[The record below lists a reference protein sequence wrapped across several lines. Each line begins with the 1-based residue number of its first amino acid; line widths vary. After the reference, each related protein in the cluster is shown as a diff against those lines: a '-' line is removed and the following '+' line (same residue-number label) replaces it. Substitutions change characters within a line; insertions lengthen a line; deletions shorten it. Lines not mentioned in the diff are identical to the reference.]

1 MKKLLSSLFILL
13 LLATCAMAQERTV
26 SGTVKGKDDGLP
38 LPGVSVRVKGTTTGT
53 QTGANGQFSIRVP
66 GNNAVLV
73 FTYIGYATQDVTVGS
88 KTVVNVALVSD
99 SKQLGEVVVTALGIS
114 REKKAVGYA
123 STQVTS
129 EEINRAA
136 PVNIVSGLQGKVA
149 GVDISTTSGSPG
161 GSSKVVLRGF
171 SSIGGSNQPLYVID
185 GVPVSNFR
193 PGGTAPVGTI
203 GDIGENFDPGNAMN
217 DINPNDI
224 ESVNILK
231 GAAATSL
238 YGSRGSAGVILI
250 TTKKGKSGA
259 FKVDFVSSASFTNVS
274 IVPKLQ
280 DQYGQGWSKQNW
292 IAENGSWGP
301 KLDGQVRGWGS
312 FVDGVQ
318 QQRPFSAIENN
329 FRDAFDTGKEF
340 SNTIGLS
347 GGNENST
354 FRFSYGNVSSDGIL
368 PSNSDSYKRNSL
380 SLNGSTKYK
389 GFTASSSFNYVG
401 KNTRS
406 VQANQGESGIGS
418 NFYEE
423 ILQIP
428 VNYPIKEFKDIDNP
442 YYNVD
447 NYFTPYAENPY
458 YPLYKNGSLFKS
470 DRLYGNVDLKLRATN
485 WVTFQFQQGFDVNN
499 TAVKIWHEKN
509 APTPGSWANGGN
521 DEGEARAE
529 DIGNVVEGTER
540 SFEYDSKLNALFD
553 SKINSDINFN
563 GVVGLN
569 YNDRGSRVLYT
580 GVEDLAIPG
589 FFDLSNSSNKPV
601 STPAERHRRLLGIY
615 ASATFG
621 YKNFTYLTLNARN
634 DWSSTL
640 PKSERSYF
648 YPSANLAVVLSDAL
662 DLSSSKISLLKIR
675 ASYGR
680 TGNDTDPYRVA
691 DVLKATD
698 VNLGFGD
705 LIFPLAGVQGFS
717 ISNTLNNSE
726 LKPEIS
732 TEAEFG
738 GEIRFFNNRLGLDAS
753 YYNRITKDQILPVPI
768 ASSTGY
774 NFRVVNFGRV
784 RNKGIE
790 VALNGTPVKSKD
802 VTWEIGYT
810 FTRNRNKVLE
820 LPEGLKQ
827 VQIASAYD
835 AKFLAKVGQ
844 PLGVIDAPVP
854 ATDPQGRI
862 IVNSSTG
869 LPIVASD
876 LSTYGSSQRDF
887 IMGLTNSVSYK
898 EFTLG
903 FTFDWR
909 KGGVFY
915 SGTADLLNFVGNDIK
930 TLYNDRRTFI
940 VPNSVNAITDAQ
952 GNTTYVENATPLSEN
967 NFYAYFYTND
977 GKAVAY
983 NNRILDKSYL
993 KLRDLTLTYSLP
1005 KTIAARL
1012 HTDRATITAFARNL
1026 YTWLPKSNR
1035 TIDPEVSNYGNDL
1048 RSEFGEFR
1056 TGPSTRNFG
1065 LSLNLSF

>member
-1 MKKLLSSLFILL
+1 MKKLLLSLFILSL
-13 LLATCAMAQERTV
+13 FAYNVIAQERTIT
-26 SGTVKGKDDGLP
+26 GTVKGREDGLP
-38 LPGVSVRVKGTTTGT
+38 LPGVSVKVKGTTTGT
-53 QTGANGQFSIRVP
+53 QTGANGQFSLRIP
-66 GNNAVLV
+66 GNNTVLV
-73 FTYIGYATQDVTVGS
+73 FTYIGYASQEVSIGNRNTVTVLLGS
-88 KTVVNVALVSD
+88 DTR
-99 SKQLGEVVVTALGIS
+99 QLGEVVVTALGIS

-123 STQVTS
+123 TTQVNAD
-129 EEINRAA
+129 EINRSA

-193 PGGTAPVGTI
+193 PGSTAATGTI

-238 YGSRGSAGVILI
+238 YGSRGSNGVILI
-250 TTKKGKSGA
+250 TTKKGKSGS

-274 IVPKLQ
+274 IVPKMQ
-280 DQYGQGWSKQNW
+280 DVYGQGWGKQDW

-301 KLDGQVRGWGS
+301 KLDGQIRGWGS
-312 FVDGVQ
+312 IVDGVQ
-318 QQRPFSAIENN
+318 QERPFTAVEDN
-329 FRDAFDTGKEF
+329 FRKAFDTGKEF
-340 SNTIGLS
+340 SNTLGFS
-347 GGNENST
+347 GGNEHST
-354 FRFSYGNVSSDGIL
+354 FRFSYGNIYSDGIL
-368 PSNSDSYKRNSL
+368 PSDNDSYKRNSL

-389 GFTASSSFNYVG
+389 NFTASSSFNYVG

-406 VQANQGESGIGS
+406 VQANQGESGIGA

-428 VNYPIKEFKDIDNP
+428 VNYPISEFKDINNP

-470 DRLYGNVDLKLRATN
+470 DRLYGNIDLKLKATD

-540 SFEYDSKLNALFD
+540 YFEYDSKLNALFD
-553 SKINSDINFN
+553 TKLNSDFNLN

-569 YNDRGSRVLYT
+569 YNDRGSRALYT

-589 FFDLSNSSNKPV
+589 FFDLSNSSNRPT
-601 STPAERHRRLLGIY
+601 STQRELHRRLLGLY

-640 PKSERSYF
+640 PKSERSFF

-662 DLSSSKISLLKIR
+662 DLSSTKISLLKIR

-691 DVLKATD
+691 DVLRATD
-698 VNLGFGD
+698 VSLGFGD
-705 LIFPLAGVQGFS
+705 IIFPIAGVQGFS
-717 ISNTLNNSE
+717 ISNTLNNSG

-732 TEAEFG
+732 TETEFG
-738 GEIRFFNNRLGLDAS
+738 GELRFFNNRLGIDAS
-753 YYNRITKDQILPVPI
+753 YYNRVTKDQILPVPV

-774 NFRVVNFGRV
+774 NFRVVNFGKV
-784 RNKGIE
+784 RNRGVE
-790 VALNGTPVKSKD
+790 VALSGTPVKSKD
-802 VTWEIGYT
+802 VTWDIGYT

-820 LPEGLKQ
+820 LPEGLTQ

-854 ATDPQGRI
+854 ATAPDGRI
-862 IVNSSTG
+862 IVNASNG
-869 LPIVASD
+869 MPVVASD
-876 LSTYGSSQRDF
+876 LATYGSSQRDF
-887 IMGLTNSVSYK
+887 VMGLTNSITYK
-898 EFTLG
+898 DFTLG

-930 TLYNDRRTFI
+930 TLFNDRRTFV
-940 VPNSVNAITDAQ
+940 VPNSVNAVTDAQ
-952 GNTTYVENATPLSEN
+952 GNTSYVENTTPISES

-983 NNRILDKSYL
+983 PNRILDKSYL

-1005 KTIAARL
+1005 KVIASRL
-1012 HTDRATITAFARNL
+1012 GTDRATLTAFARNL
-1026 YTWLPKSNR
+1026 YTWLPKGNR